1 MRAEPFQIQNFING
15 EFVEP
20 ISGRYL
26 DNVEPATG
34 KPYSQVADSDAHDV
48 DLAVA
53 AAEKAFSDWSK
64 KTAAERSDFLL
75 RIAGLVERDLEKF
88 ARAESI
94 DTGKPI
100 ALARSLDIP
109 RAVANFRF
117 FATAI
122 LHTESEAHITDNIAF
137 NYTLRQPRGI
147 AGLISPWNLPLY
159 LLSWKIAPAIA
170 VGNTAIAKPS
180 ELTPMTAYMLCEVA
194 REVGLP
200 NGVLNV
206 VHGTGPNVGS
216 AITAHPKINTISF
229 TGGTAT
235 GRKVA
240 EACAPLFKKVS
251 LELGGKNPNIIFADA
266 DLDAA
271 IAGSVRSS
279 FANQGQ
285 VCLCGSRLF
294 VERSAYKNFVE
305 RFIDK
310 ASQLCL
316 GDPLDEKTEQG
327 AIVNKTQLEKV
338 KFYVDLAQKEGGKIA
353 LGGSAPQAPNE
364 RCREG
369 YFFQPTV
376 ITGLSVSCRT
386 NREEIF
392 GPVITITPFDSEE
405 EVIDHANDVEYG
417 LSSSVWTQNL
427 SRAHRVAERINTG
440 TVWVNC
446 WLVRDLRVPFGGMK
460 QSGVGREGG
469 EEALA
474 LLHRAKKCLHREVRY
489 LSYENRAE
497 VEDLIARLRGYLWHT
512 SSLEGFRQI
521 HAQNAIKVNR
531 GDLPKAYSQSQYS
544 NCLEEGGISLFDLI
558 THRDRDLIGED
569 LLLLDKWPGVMF
581 RHTPTV
587 FLGMELSSIASNL
600 LFYPELKR
608 RRGLGG
614 IIPRI
619 EVCHVG
625 DISLDLVKKI
635 GLWVEAKPTDIL
647 FYRDVD
653 DAIGALAPKETQ

>member
-1 MRAEPFQIQNFING
+1 MRAEQFRTRNFIDG
-15 EFVEP
+15 QFVEP
-20 ISGRYL
+20 VSGKYL
-26 DNVEPATG
+26 DNIEPATG
-34 KPYSQVADSDAHDV
+34 KPYSQVPDSDARDV

-53 AAEKAFSDWSK
+53 TAEKAFTEWSK
-64 KTAAERSDFLL
+64 KTVGERSNFLL
-75 RIAGLVERDLEKF
+75 RIADLIERDLEKF

-100 ALARSLDIP
+100 SLARSLDIP
-109 RAVANFRF
+109 RSVANFRF

-122 LHTESEAHITDNIAF
+122 LHTESEAHITDNVAF

-180 ELTPMTAYMLCEVA
+180 ELTPMTACMLCEIV
-194 REVGLP
+194 REAGLP
-200 NGVLNV
+200 NGVLNI
-206 VHGTGPNVGS
+206 VHGTGPNVGT

-229 TGGTAT
+229 TGGTLT

-285 VCLCGSRLF
+285 VCLCGSRVF
-294 VERSAYKNFVE
+294 VERSAYKDFVDRFVE
-305 RFIDK
+305 K
-310 ASQLCL
+310 ASQLKM
-316 GDPLDEKTEQG
+316 GDPLDEKTDQG
-327 AIVNKTQLEKV
+327 AIVNKTQLDKI

-353 LGGSAPQAPNE
+353 LGGSTPQPPNE
-364 RCREG
+364 RCRDG
-369 YFFQPTV
+369 YFFRPTV

-392 GPVITITPFDSEE
+392 GPVVTITPFDNEE
-405 EVIDHANDVEYG
+405 QVINYANDCDYG
-417 LSSSVWTQNL
+417 LASSVWTQNL
-427 SRAHRVAERINTG
+427 SRGHRVAEQINTG

-469 EEALA
+469 TEAL
-474 LLHRAKKCLHREVRY
+474 HFFTEAKNVC
-489 LSYENRAE
+489 
-497 VEDLIARLRGYLWHT
+497 IAR
-512 SSLEGFRQI
+512 
-521 HAQNAIKVNR
+521 
-531 GDLPKAYSQSQYS
+531 
-544 NCLEEGGISLFDLI
+544 
-558 THRDRDLIGED
+558 
-569 LLLLDKWPGVMF
+569 
-581 RHTPTV
+581 
-587 FLGMELSSIASNL
+587 
-600 LFYPELKR
+600 
-608 RRGLGG
+608 
-614 IIPRI
+614 
-619 EVCHVG
+619 
-625 DISLDLVKKI
+625 
-635 GLWVEAKPTDIL
+635 
-647 FYRDVD
+647 
-653 DAIGALAPKETQ
+653 

>member
-1 MRAEPFQIQNFING
+1 VAVRTEPTRINNFING

-26 DNVEPATG
+26 DNIEPATG
-34 KPYSQVADSDAHDV
+34 KPYSQVADSDAQDV
-48 DLAVA
+48 DLAVT
-53 AAEKAFSDWSK
+53 AAEKAFCDWSK
-64 KTAAERSDFLL
+64 KPATERSRFLL
-75 RIAGLVERDLEKF
+75 QIADLIERDLEKF

-100 ALARSLDIP
+100 SLARSLDIP
-109 RAVANFRF
+109 RSIANFRF

-122 LHTESEAHITDNIAF
+122 LHTESEAHVTDNVAF

-147 AGLISPWNLPLY
+147 VGLISPWNLPLY

-180 ELTPMTAYMLCEVA
+180 ELTPMTAYLLCEIA
-194 REVGLP
+194 REAGLP
-200 NGVLNV
+200 DGVLNI

-216 AITAHPKINTISF
+216 AITGHPQINTISF

-240 EACAPLFKKVS
+240 EAGAPFFKKMS

-285 VCLCGSRLF
+285 VCLCGSRVF
-294 VERSAYKNFVE
+294 VECSAYKDFVE
-305 RFIDK
+305 RFINE
-310 ASQLCL
+310 ASQLRI
-316 GDPLDEKTEQG
+316 GDPLDENTEQG

-338 KFYVDLAQKEGGKIA
+338 KFYVDLAQKEGGKIV
-353 LGGSAPQAPNE
+353 LGGSAPQPPNE

-405 EVIDHANDVEYG
+405 EVINHANYVEYG
-417 LSSSVWTQNL
+417 LSSTVWTQNL

-469 EEALA
+469 EEAL
-474 LLHRAKKCLHREVRY
+474 RFFTEPKNICIAK
-489 LSYENRAE
+489 
-497 VEDLIARLRGYLWHT
+497 
-512 SSLEGFRQI
+512 
-521 HAQNAIKVNR
+521 
-531 GDLPKAYSQSQYS
+531 
-544 NCLEEGGISLFDLI
+544 
-558 THRDRDLIGED
+558 
-569 LLLLDKWPGVMF
+569 
-581 RHTPTV
+581 
-587 FLGMELSSIASNL
+587 
-600 LFYPELKR
+600 
-608 RRGLGG
+608 
-614 IIPRI
+614 
-619 EVCHVG
+619 
-625 DISLDLVKKI
+625 
-635 GLWVEAKPTDIL
+635 
-647 FYRDVD
+647 
-653 DAIGALAPKETQ
+653 

>member
-1 MRAEPFQIQNFING
+1 MKTDTKIRNFIDG
-15 EFVEP
+15 QFIEP
-20 ISGRYL
+20 VGGQYL
-26 DNVEPATG
+26 DNIEPATG
-34 KPYSQVADSDAHDV
+34 KPYSQVADSDARDV
-48 DLAVA
+48 DLGVA
-53 AAEKAFSDWSK
+53 AAERAFFEWSQ
-64 KTAAERSDFLL
+64 TSAADRSRILL
-75 RIAGLVERDLEKF
+75 RIADLIERDLEKL

-94 DTGKPI
+94 DTGKPLS
-100 ALARSLDIP
+100 LARTLDIP
-109 RAVANFRF
+109 RAASNFRF

-122 LHTESEAHITDNIAF
+122 LHTESEAHITDNVAF

-180 ELTPMTAYMLCEVA
+180 ELTPMTAYMLCEIA
-194 REVGLP
+194 REAGLP

-266 DLDAA
+266 DFDAA
-271 IAGSVRSS
+271 IA
-279 FANQGQ
+279 N
-285 VCLCGSRLF
+285 
-294 VERSAYKNFVE
+294 
-305 RFIDK
+305 K
-310 ASQLCL
+310 A
-316 GDPLDEKTEQG
+316 
-327 AIVNKTQLEKV
+327 QLEKV

-353 LGGSAPQAPNE
+353 LGGSAPEAPNE

-392 GPVITITPFDSEE
+392 GPVVTIMPFDSEE
-405 EVIDHANDVEYG
+405 EVINHANDVEYG

-469 EEALA
+469 EEAL
-474 LLHRAKKCLHREVRY
+474 RFF
-489 LSYENRAE
+489 
-497 VEDLIARLRGYLWHT
+497 T
-512 SSLEGFRQI
+512 
-521 HAQNAIKVNR
+521 
-531 GDLPKAYSQSQYS
+531 
-544 NCLEEGGISLFDLI
+544 
-558 THRDRDLIGED
+558 
-569 LLLLDKWPGVMF
+569 
-581 RHTPTV
+581 
-587 FLGMELSSIASNL
+587 
-600 LFYPELKR
+600 
-608 RRGLGG
+608 
-614 IIPRI
+614 
-619 EVCHVG
+619 
-625 DISLDLVKKI
+625 
-635 GLWVEAKPTDIL
+635 EAKNVCI
-647 FYRDVD
+647 
-653 DAIGALAPKETQ
+653 AK

>member
-1 MRAEPFQIQNFING
+1 VFVVLVEQIALDAYNPGAVRSESLQIKNFIGG
-15 EFVEP
+15 EFAKP
-20 ISGRYL
+20 IGGKYL
-26 DNVEPATG
+26 DNIEPATG

-53 AAEKAFSDWSK
+53 AAERAFRDWSK
-64 KTAAERSDFLL
+64 KPAAERSRFLL
-75 RIAGLVERDLEKF
+75 RIADLIERDLEKF

-100 ALARSLDIP
+100 SLARSLDIP
-109 RAVANFRF
+109 RAIANFRF

-122 LHTESEAHITDNIAF
+122 LHTESEAYITDNVAF

-180 ELTPMTAYMLCEVA
+180 ELTPMTAYMLCEIVREA
-194 REVGLP
+194 RLP
-200 NGVLNV
+200 DGVLNV
-206 VHGTGPNVGS
+206 VHGTGPNVGA
-216 AITAHPKINTISF
+216 AITAHPKIGTISF
-229 TGGTAT
+229 TGGTVT

-285 VCLCGSRLF
+285 ICLCGSRVF
-294 VERSAYKNFVE
+294 VERSAYDDFVE

-310 ASQLCL
+310 ASQLKTA
-316 GDPLDEKTEQG
+316 DPLDENTEQG
-327 AIVNKTQLEKV
+327 AIVNKPQLDKI

-353 LGGSAPQAPNE
+353 LGGSAPKSPNE
-364 RCREG
+364 RCRDG
-369 YFFQPTV
+369 FFFQPTV
-376 ITGLSVSCRT
+376 ITGLPVSCRT

-392 GPVITITPFDSEE
+392 GPVVTITPFDSEE
-405 EVIDHANDVEYG
+405 EVINHANDCDYG
-417 LSSSVWTQNL
+417 LASSVWTQNV

-446 WLVRDLRVPFGGMK
+446 WLLRDLRVPFGGMK

-469 EEALA
+469 EEAL
-474 LLHRAKKCLHREVRY
+474 RFFTEPKNVCIAK
-489 LSYENRAE
+489 
-497 VEDLIARLRGYLWHT
+497 
-512 SSLEGFRQI
+512 
-521 HAQNAIKVNR
+521 
-531 GDLPKAYSQSQYS
+531 
-544 NCLEEGGISLFDLI
+544 
-558 THRDRDLIGED
+558 
-569 LLLLDKWPGVMF
+569 
-581 RHTPTV
+581 
-587 FLGMELSSIASNL
+587 
-600 LFYPELKR
+600 
-608 RRGLGG
+608 
-614 IIPRI
+614 
-619 EVCHVG
+619 
-625 DISLDLVKKI
+625 
-635 GLWVEAKPTDIL
+635 
-647 FYRDVD
+647 
-653 DAIGALAPKETQ
+653 